1 MVVRFTPKLF
11 LCFFNA
17 IPCLILLVVFSK
29 LCNKLSFV
37 SVTDKFFK
45 LTVGGNAREEDD
57 DSAANDADQ

>member
-1 MVVRFTPKLF
+1 MNDGAGAVEVSLMKHLTVLLF
-11 LCFFNA
+11 CA
-17 IPCLILLVVFSK
+17 